1 MDLWYMYMWTELHKT
16 FLIEFLLKGGQLP
29 SKEKE
34 CTRSSKIGVELTSK
48 QYYNTSWTKVFLSM
62 NNLRVLVLQK
72 KKKKATL
79 TIKEQ
84 LHIVIFLLI

>member
-1 MDLWYMYMWTELHKT
+1 
-16 FLIEFLLKGGQLP
+16 
-29 SKEKE
+29 
-34 CTRSSKIGVELTSK
+34 
-48 QYYNTSWTKVFLSM
+48 M

-84 LHIVIFLLI
+84 LHIVIFLLM